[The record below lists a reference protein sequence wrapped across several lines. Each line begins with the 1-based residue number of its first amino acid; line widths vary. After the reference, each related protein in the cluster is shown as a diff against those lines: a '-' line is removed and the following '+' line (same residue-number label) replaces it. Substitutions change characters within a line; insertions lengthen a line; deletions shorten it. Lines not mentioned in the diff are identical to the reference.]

1 MSKRIK
7 MLHKYVDPETR
18 KNESMYETLTLNEF
32 KDQIEG
38 LVEREFHFKGDNIIF
53 TGYGDWSGD
62 EYVYIVPKDALL
74 NIMLLESFDNLF

>member
-18 KNESMYETLTLNEF
+18 ENKSEYLTLTLNEL
-32 KDQIEG
+32 KDELDG
-38 LVEREFHFKGDNIIF
+38 LMERDFHFKGDNIVF